1 MSASLG
7 HFMAGEARSTGIVV
21 YLARTFKAGGSV
33 FASWRF
39 RAVFDKDWFRA
50 KKLFSSGAVEGMNLK
65 VNSIAR
71 KAYGGR
77 RYDVLKIALFH
88 ALGPLPEP
96 EITNKF

>member
-1 MSASLG
+1 
-7 HFMAGEARSTGIVV
+7 
-21 YLARTFKAGGSV
+21 
-33 FASWRF
+33 
-39 RAVFDKDWFRA
+39 
-50 KKLFSSGAVEGMNLK
+50 MNLK